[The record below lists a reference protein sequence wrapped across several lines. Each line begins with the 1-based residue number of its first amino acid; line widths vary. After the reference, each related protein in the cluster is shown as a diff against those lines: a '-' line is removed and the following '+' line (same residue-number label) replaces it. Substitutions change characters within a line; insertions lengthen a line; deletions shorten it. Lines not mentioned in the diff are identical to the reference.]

1 MNQTTHRNS
10 GYFIV
15 ILTLTMITASI
26 YLFSPFLKYI
36 LVAAVLSLSTSHVFE
51 ASLTAIEN
59 SSSMPAWVKSARRT
73 LVAILFA
80 LFFLMMIFFPLIYFF
95 AVTFDQVAALNIAE
109 IKETTIQ
116 LWTRFVALT
125 HHIPFFD
132 EFFQRLK
139 NEGTSLINGAS
150 IEALLRGGENMV
162 SGVSGLVVQIG
173 WILLFYML
181 FNIYGNKILHF
192 LATLMPT
199 SRQHERYLY
208 TECSGTVA
216 VVFYGSIFNMAAQGL
231 AFGILMAI
239 LGGYDSLY
247 LGVLAGFC
255 SIIPLIGAALVYI
268 PVIALELLDGN
279 YIHAIIIVAF
289 AWGVMGFFI
298 DNILRLFFIS
308 YLKKLFGFEYTM
320 NEILILLSILAG
332 LATLG
337 FWGLII
343 GPSVVA
349 LTLASANICRD
360 LLGEEDHTPGTG
372 TCVRSASLSSSEP
385 SPHQQQT

>member
-1 MNQTTHRNS
+1 MDQTTHNKS

-15 ILTLTMITASI
+15 ILTLAMITASI
-26 YLFSPFLKYI
+26 YLFSPFLKYL
-36 LVAAVLSLSTSHVFE
+36 LVAAVLSLSTSHMFE
-51 ASLTAIEN
+51 ATLNAIE
-59 SSSMPAWVKSARRT
+59 SSSMPAWIKNARRT
-73 LVAILFA
+73 LVATLFA
-80 LFFLMMIFFPLIYFF
+80 LFFLMMIFFPFIYFL
-95 AVTFDQVAALNIAE
+95 AVTFDQVATLNIAE
-109 IKETTIQ
+109 IKETAIQ
-116 LWTRFVALT
+116 LWTRFVTLT
-125 HHIPFFD
+125 RHIPFFD

-162 SGVSGLVVQIG
+162 SGVSGIIVQIG
-173 WILLFYML
+173 WILIFYIL
-181 FNIYGNKILHF
+181 FNIYGSKILHF

-199 SRQHERYLY
+199 SPKHERYLY

-239 LGGYDSLY
+239 LGGYDSMY

-255 SIIPLIGAALVYI
+255 SIIPFIGAALVYV

-308 YLKKLFGFEYTM
+308 YLKRIFGFKYTM

-360 LLGEEDHTPGTG
+360 LLDEDDHTPQTG
-372 TCVRSASLSSSEP
+372 T
-385 SPHQQQT
+385 